1 MNQHTWNKIWKW
13 RKIDKNDVFQTIIRM
28 FKAKCLKK
36 HNVLV
41 APSNTKDFWFVIRLI
56 FSLEKLLKVWRRH
69 IVLMFG
75 PVWLFTAGPCPYN
88 IIRNIKIKWT
98 HLYNHFTVDCMVQ
111 VWIITMSTLC
121 KLKIFQWFRDVPS
134 PMTLVR
140 TSGLSEISPD
150 SRVQN
155 QSTFPRQIFMSELN
169 PRIPRFL

>member
-1 MNQHTWNKIWKW
+1 
-13 RKIDKNDVFQTIIRM
+13 M
-28 FKAKCLKK
+28 FKCFSSSIEHKRF
-36 HNVLV
+36 LV
-41 APSNTKDFWFVIRLI
+41 CYSVDFQLGKAFEGMKTTSCPNI
-56 FSLEKLLKVWRRH
+56 
-69 IVLMFG
+69 
-75 PVWLFTAGPCPYN
+75 WLFPAGPCPYN

-169 PRIPRFL
+169 PRISRFLKYQTYVT